1 MLTIAILSLIG
12 FVAGIVYDI
21 VRAGKDDYPNA
32 RMVLSAIMVIS
43 WWNICFSL
51 AIVLLCL
58 AAIWAIIAVVGL
70 IQEEL

>member
-21 VRAGKDDYPNA
+21 VRAEKDDYPNA

-51 AIVLLCL
+51 AIVLL
-58 AAIWAIIAVVGL
+58 
-70 IQEEL
+70 

>member
-12 FVAGIVYDI
+12 FVAGIIYDI
-21 VRAGKDDYPNA
+21 LHDYPNA
-32 RMVLSAIMVIS
+32 RMMLSAIMVIS

-58 AAIWAIIAVVGL
+58 GVIWAIIAIVSL